1 MTSLY
6 ICFLSVD
13 LKSIPN
19 SIYMKPSRNP
29 IFLIVLFLL
38 FIPFKNFGQNIVVK
52 DSSKAELMTAAREI
66 MTAAGTCAL
75 ITLDKE
81 GRPRVRVMDPFIPE
95 SDFTIWFGTNPK
107 SRKVDQIKK
116 NPKVTL
122 YYLDSDASGYVMIH
136 GIAQLINGKKEKEKY
151 WKDAWKNFYP
161 NKPEDYLLIKVSPEW
176 MEVISV
182 TRGIHGDPTT
192 WKPPIVLFD

>member
-1 MTSLY
+1 
-6 ICFLSVD
+6 
-13 LKSIPN
+13 
-19 SIYMKPSRNP
+19 MKPSRNP
-29 IFLIVLFLL
+29 IFLIVLILL
-38 FIPFKNFGQNIVVK
+38 FIPFKNFSQNIEVK
-52 DSSKAELMTAAREI
+52 DSSKVELMTAAREI

-81 GRPRVRVMDPFIPE
+81 GRPRVRVMDPFLPE

-136 GIAQLINGKKEKEKY
+136 GIAQLVNGQKEKEKY

-161 NKPEDYLLIKVSPEW
+161 NNPEDYLLIKVSPEW
-176 MEVISV
+176 MELISV
-182 TRGIHGDPTT
+182 ACGINGDPTT

>member
-1 MTSLY
+1 
-6 ICFLSVD
+6 
-13 LKSIPN
+13 
-19 SIYMKPSRNP
+19 MKPSRNP
-29 IFLIVLFLL
+29 IFLIVLILL
-38 FIPFKNFGQNIVVK
+38 FIPFKNFSQNIVVK
-52 DSSKAELMTAAREI
+52 DSSKVKLMTAAREI
-66 MTAAGTCAL
+66 MSAAGTCAL

-81 GRPRVRVMDPFIPE
+81 GRPRVRAMDPFIPE

-136 GIAQLINGKKEKEKY
+136 GIAQLINGQKEKEKY